1 MEPRT
6 LNVIQT
12 FLRFYFATGVLHSEG
27 SHLLSSGA
35 FFRNPVAYCCYQAS
49 IKGDLR
55 EDFDDP
61 QQRDYYYFGTNV
73 PGSFVRGHL
82 TKATVLPSPRQ

>member
-1 MEPRT
+1 M
-6 LNVIQT
+6 NVIQT
-12 FLRFYFATGVLHSEG
+12 CLRFYFGKGALRSEG
-27 SHLLSSGA
+27 SHPLSLGV

-61 QQRDYYYFGTNV
+61 QQRDYDYFGTNV
-73 PGSFVRGHL
+73 PGSFVRGRL
-82 TKATVLPSPRQ
+82 TKATVLPTPQ